1 MHSQA
6 AMVEAPQSFIV
17 REECEKAASQNGFR
31 RVLGQEAGWAAF
43 GSTTAEGKVHLAAA
57 GEQGPWFLALDH
69 AGVIAELGLP
79 ATDMPGPGPGRV
91 RLAFESLGALYG
103 TLRRVYELT
112 ISLPD
117 APLRE
122 FEAKVADLP
131 RTTEVERLV
140 VQRIGQDIFRA
151 RLMDY
156 WQGYCPLTGISDP
169 ALLRAS
175 HIIPWAA
182 CESDA
187 ERLDVHNG
195 LLLSALWDAAFDR
208 ALVTFDD
215 EGRPEFAPSLSEHAL
230 GELRWRFPISLTEE
244 HRRRLARHRMRARA
258 SLIAARGA

>member
-1 MHSQA
+1 MHQQGH

-31 RVLGQEAGWAAF
+31 RVLGEKAGWAAF
-43 GSTTAEGKVHLAAA
+43 GSTTAEGEIHLGAA
-57 GEQGPWFLALDH
+57 GGQGPWFLALDH
-69 AGVIAELGLP
+69 AGVIAEIDLP
-79 ATDMPGPGPGRV
+79 AADMPGPGRV
-91 RLAFESLGALYG
+91 RLSFDSLGTLYRI
-103 TLRRVYELT
+103 LRRVYELT

-122 FEAKVADLP
+122 FQIRVAVLP

-151 RLMDY
+151 GLMDY
-156 WQGYCPLTGISDP
+156 WQGRCPLTGISDP

-175 HIIPWAA
+175 HIIPWAD

-195 LLLSALWDAAFDR
+195 FLLSALWDAAFDR
-208 ALVTFDD
+208 ALVTFND
-215 EGRPEFAPSLSEHAL
+215 EGRPEFAPNLSEHAR
-230 GELRWRFPISLTEE
+230 GELRWHYPISLTDE
-244 HRRRLARHRMRARA
+244 HRRRLAHHRARV
-258 SLIAARGA
+258 IVGRV